1 MFNDELDSIFK
12 KAIEGPRIFK
22 NKSALFHDYIPD
34 KLLFRENEIKKLAYL
49 FSNLLRGYRSSNL
62 FIYGKP
68 GTGKTAVTKYVVKK
82 FLEAA
87 ANHGKRINFSYVN
100 CRLAGTEYRIVYNIA
115 TDVKLSI
122 PFTGLSTEEAF
133 NRVLEKVYADEV
145 PFLLILD
152 EIDSLVTRYGDKLL
166 YMLTRFNTKNKQI
179 PYMIIGISN
188 NLMFK
193 EYLDPRV
200 LSSLSEDEIVFK
212 PYRSDELERIV
223 FDRVKIAF
231 YDNIVDDEAIKLVAA
246 LSGAEHGDARK
257 AIDLIRVAGEI
268 AEVNGDRR
276 VTVSHVKK
284 AYSNIGKERVTDT
297 ISTLPLHS
305 RIILF
310 SLVDLV
316 KNGYTT
322 VKASI
327 LYTKYSEY
335 STLITG
341 TSLSYRR
348 FIGLLTELSI
358 LGLLKRFIQNY
369 GRRGGRSSYV
379 SLDVPIKIIVDSLSN
394 DPVLED
400 LLHKIK

>member
-1 MFNDELDSIFK
+1 MFSDDLDSIFK
-12 KAIEGPRIFK
+12 KAVEGPQIFRD
-22 NKSALFHDYIPD
+22 KSVLFHDYIPS
-34 KLLFRENEIKKLAYL
+34 KLLFRDNEIKKLAYL
-49 FSNLLRGYRSSNL
+49 ISNLLKGYRSSNL

-68 GTGKTAVTKYVVKK
+68 GTGKTAVTRYVVKK

-87 ANHGKRINFSYVN
+87 SGYGKKINVSYVN

-115 TDVKLSI
+115 TDMRLTI

-133 NRVLEKVYADEV
+133 NRVLEKVYNDDL

-166 YMLTRFNTKNKQI
+166 YMLTRFNTGRKQI

-212 PYRSDELERIV
+212 PYKSNELEKIV
-223 FDRVKIAF
+223 RDRVNIAF
-231 YDNIVDDEAIKLVAA
+231 YDNVVDDEAIKLVAA

-268 AEVNGDRR
+268 AEVNSDKK
-276 VTVSHVKK
+276 VTAEHVRK
-284 AYSNIGKERVTDT
+284 AYSNIGRERVIDT

-305 RIILF
+305 RIILL
-310 SLVDLV
+310 SLIDLI
-316 KNGYTT
+316 KSGYNT

-327 LYTKYSEY
+327 LYTKYTEY
-335 STLITG
+335 STRITG
-341 TSLSYRR
+341 SSLSYRR

-379 SLDVPIKIIVDSLSN
+379 SLDVPVKIIIESLSN
-394 DPVLED
+394 DPVLEE
-400 LLHKIK
+400 LLHQIK